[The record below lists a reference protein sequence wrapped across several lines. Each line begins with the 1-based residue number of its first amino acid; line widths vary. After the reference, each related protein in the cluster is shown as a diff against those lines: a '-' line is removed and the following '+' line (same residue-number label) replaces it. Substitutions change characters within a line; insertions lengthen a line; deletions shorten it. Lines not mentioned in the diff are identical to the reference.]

1 MDDQIIL
8 KNAETLTR
16 ELEWLHRLINE
27 RLSLYFQQHT
37 SSGSLQHITPPDLS
51 EDESNYAVFVNEHQ
65 LNFAERMVLIMA
77 VCPHVRPELLD
88 GFFARNSTYDKP
100 FTEFGGYLGKSHKG
114 LLPTGETALFLFGG
128 ADVKLRLLIQYIFSG
143 DYLFATRNVIYL
155 ESVDKNEPKW
165 SSRLMISKEYLDYF
179 THGNLLKP
187 DFSPDFPA
195 RYTETRM
202 EWEDLVL
209 PPATARQVAE
219 IRDWLQHGEAIMGDP
234 QLGKMLKP
242 GYKCLFY
249 GPPGTGK
256 TLTAS
261 LLGKVTGRDVYK
273 IDLSLMVSKYIGE
286 TEKNMAKVFD
296 QASHQDW
303 ILFFDEAD
311 ALFGNRTE
319 AKSANDRFANQEV
332 AYLLQRIEDFPG
344 VAILASNLK
353 DNIDTA
359 FSRRFQS
366 CIQFPLPGKNERE
379 QLWQQSFSKQY
390 PLSEEVNLAE
400 VAEKY
405 PLSGGLMMNVIRY
418 CTLMTVKNN
427 EKNISPRYLETGIRR
442 EMEKEGVLLI

>member
-1 MDDQIIL
+1 MEDKIIL
-8 KNAETLTR
+8 RNAETLQK
-16 ELEWLHRLINE
+16 ELEWLNQLISE
-27 RLSLYFQQHT
+27 RFSLYFQQQVT
-37 SSGSLQHITPPDLS
+37 SGSLQHIRPPDLS
-51 EDESNYAVFVNEHQ
+51 NDTSNYARFVNQ
-65 LNFAERMVLIMA
+65 YNLNFAERMVLVLA
-77 VCPHVRPELLD
+77 LCPHVRPDLLD

-114 LLPTGETALFLFGG
+114 MLPTGETALFLFGG
-128 ADVKLRLLIQYIFSG
+128 TDIKLRLLIQYIFSG
-143 DYLFATRNVIYL
+143 DFVFARQNVIYL
-155 ESVDKNEPKW
+155 ESVDKSEPKW
-165 SSRLMISKEYLDYF
+165 SSRLMISREYLDYF
-179 THGNLLKP
+179 THGNLIKP

-195 RYTETRM
+195 RYTTTQM

-209 PPATARQVAE
+209 PAATARQVNE
-219 IRDWLQHGEAIMGDP
+219 IRDWLQYGDTIMSDP

-296 QASHQDW
+296 QAENQNW

-311 ALFGNRTE
+311 ALFGTRTE

-366 CIQFPLPGKNERE
+366 CIQFQLPGRQER
-379 QLWQQSFSKQY
+379 QRLWEQSFSADY
-390 PLSEEVNLAE
+390 PPSEEIDLAE
-400 VAEKY
+400 VSEKY

-418 CTLMTVKNN
+418 CTLMTVKNK
-427 EKNISPRYLETGIRR
+427 EMKISPEYLERGIRR